1 MLFSIKIALA
11 SLRAHRMRTLLAMLG
26 VLLGAMALTGV
37 QHISRAMLLK
47 AEQETAKLGSNL
59 FMARTGR
66 LAFRPG
72 RGGMV
77 RQEATNFT
85 LQDARAL
92 EQALPAVRLAA
103 PFVSTTM
110 PIRAGNTKINC
121 QLVAT
126 SPQYAEVRNAV
137 PEIGR
142 FISAIDEHQRA
153 KVCILGA
160 KISERLFERPEA
172 ALGKQ
177 VYFYRTALRVV
188 GVMAVKGAD
197 IAGADQDEQVFVPMS
212 TYLRRMANQDWI
224 TGVYL
229 QLGNEAD
236 VEAAKDTANAI
247 LRQRHRI
254 DTGEDDDFSVLTAK
268 DTMEVQEQALNLV
281 GTLGLISS
289 SVSFAVGG
297 LGILSIMILL
307 VRSRRLEIG
316 VRRAVGARRHDIVR
330 QFLLESAMMA
340 GMGGLLGV
348 VSALGLVAVVC
359 RIGQM
364 PMVFE
369 PWLVLMALAGSALLG
384 LTAGAYPAWQAAQV
398 EILDVLKSE

>member
-11 SLRAHRMRTLLAMLG
+11 SLRAHYVRTILAMLG
-26 VLLGAMALTGV
+26 VLLGALALTGV

-72 RGGMV
+72 RPGRV
-77 RQEATNFT
+77 RHEATNFT
-85 LQDARAL
+85 LQDARVLA
-92 EQALPAVRLAA
+92 QALPAVRKAA
-103 PFVSTTM
+103 PFVSVTV
-110 PIRAGNTKINC
+110 PIRAGNVNIKC

-126 SPQYAEVRNAV
+126 NPQYRTVRNAEPAV
-137 PEIGR
+137 GR
-142 FISAIDEHQRA
+142 FLSAADERH
-153 KVCILGA
+153 KA
-160 KISERLFERPEA
+160 KICVLGSKIAERLFDRAEA
-172 ALGKQ
+172 ALGQQ
-177 VYFYRTALRVV
+177 VYFDRAVLRVA
-188 GVMAVKGAD
+188 GVMQTKGAD

-229 QLGNEAD
+229 QLGDEAN
-236 VEAAKDTANAI
+236 VAAAKQTANDI

-254 DTGEDDDFSVLTAK
+254 DPGEDDDFSVLTAK
-268 DTMEVQEQALNLV
+268 DTMQVQEQALSLV
-281 GTLGLISS
+281 STLGLISS

-316 VRRAVGARRHDIVR
+316 VRRAVGARRRDIVR
-330 QFLLESAMMA
+330 QFLVEAALMA
-340 GMGGLLGV
+340 GIGGLFGV
-348 VSALGLVAVVC
+348 LSALGLVVIVC

-364 PMVFE
+364 PLVFE
-369 PWLVLMALAGSALLG
+369 PGLVLIALAGSALLG
-384 LTAGAYPAWQAAQV
+384 LVAGAYPAWQAAQV
-398 EILDVLKSE
+398 EILDVLKSD